1 MSSANNV
8 TDDTAFG
15 KKHVCARDSVERVM
29 DARIRTKNKQNQ
41 TLNLKIVYRVA
52 RREKNRS
59 LRRLLKNK
67 INYSQ
72 HVSRYK

>member
-15 KKHVCARDSVERVM
+15 KKHVCASDSVERVM

-41 TLNLKIVYRVA
+41 TLKIVYRVA

-59 LRRLLKNK
+59 LRRRLLKNK